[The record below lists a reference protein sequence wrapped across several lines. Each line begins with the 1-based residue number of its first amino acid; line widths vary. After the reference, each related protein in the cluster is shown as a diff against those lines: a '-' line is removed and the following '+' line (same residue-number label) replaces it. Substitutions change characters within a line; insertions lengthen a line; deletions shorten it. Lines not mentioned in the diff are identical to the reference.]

1 MQLRGIGKLGRY
13 RWYDAEADA
22 LEEKEAEDAKRAAK
36 EAKVCVAPIRS
47 FLCTFFFLLKNAI
60 VLQKAPAEDE
70 KKVRNAAV
78 IRPLFGLCFH
88 YVFKEDGEKKEG
100 GDGDGEATTDGE
112 KEKEGD
118 STEGE
123 SAGAA
128 GEKSEEEAA
137 TQSKPKLRKRKAAS
151 ADGGKSKAKKKKKSQ
166 NKSEHGNCN
175 CNAVT
180 SKHCCE

>member
-70 KKVRNAAV
+70 KKVMNAAV
-78 IRPLFGLCFH
+78 IQSLFGLCFH

-175 CNAVT
+175 CNAIA
-180 SKHCCE
+180 SKHSSE